1 MAEGTLNLYEEAQKA
16 NAANTEAKEETKK
29 DDDDVIDAKFEE

>member
-1 MAEGTLNLYEEAQKA
+1 MEFGAKVYEEAQKA
-16 NAANTEAKEETKK
+16 NAANNTEAKEETKK